1 MVDEFILI
9 KIKGEIEIV
18 QIEKEQFL
26 DKCYELI
33 KCECIEYCV
42 LNIKDGNTPIRFI
55 LDKSGKLND
64 QEFNPL
70 ASAIYNR
77 PDVLFGNV
85 LVGQLGCYRSG
96 ETTIVGFEYWELDE
110 LLEHF
115 NAQAE
120 LLKCAGL
127 I

>member
-9 KIKGEIEIV
+9 TKKGEIEIV
-18 QIEKEQFL
+18 QIESEQFL
-26 DKCYELI
+26 NKCYDLI
-33 KCECIEYCV
+33 KCECIEICV
-42 LNIKDGNTPIRFI
+42 PNIKNGDTPIRFM
-55 LDKSGKLND
+55 LDESGKFND
-64 QEFNPL
+64 QKFNPL

-85 LVGQLGCYRSG
+85 LVGQLGCYQSG

-110 LLEHF
+110 LLDHF

-120 LLKCAGL
+120 LLKRAGL

>member
-1 MVDEFILI
+1 MVEEFILI
-9 KIKGEIEIV
+9 TTKGEIEIV
-18 QIEKEQFL
+18 LIETEQFL

-33 KCECIEYCV
+33 KCECIECCV
-42 LNIKDGNTPIRFI
+42 PNIKNGNTPIRFF
-55 LDKSGKLND
+55 LDESEKLND

-70 ASAIYNR
+70 ATAIYNR

-85 LVGQLGCYRSG
+85 IVGQLGCYRSG

-110 LLEHF
+110 LLDHF

-120 LLKCAGL
+120 LLKRAGL

>member
-9 KIKGEIEIV
+9 TTKGEIEIV
-18 QIEKEQFL
+18 QIESEQFMK
-26 DKCYELI
+26 KCCDLI
-33 KCECIEYCV
+33 KCECIEICV
-42 LNIKDGNTPIRFI
+42 PNIMNGDTTIRFM

-64 QEFNPL
+64 QEYNPL

-96 ETTIVGFEYWELDE
+96 ETTIVGFEYWEFDE
-110 LLEHF
+110 LIDHF

-120 LLKCAGL
+120 LLKRAGL